1 MPAPNF
7 IGAWRYRHFILSSI
21 RTEFRARF
29 ARSKL
34 GGLWMIIHPLAQ
46 AAIFALVLAEV
57 VGVRMPGAVAGNR
70 FAYAMYLLSGMLGWS
85 LFSEIVTRCLTVF
98 IDNGNLLKKMLFP
111 RINLPLIIAGSALI
125 NNILLLL
132 ATLVVFGLVG
142 HVPGRQFA
150 WMPILIVLTMAL
162 GLGIGLL
169 LGVFNVFIRDVGQ
182 VVPIALQL
190 GFWFTPIV
198 YTSDV
203 VPQRLR
209 ELLHLNPMTAI
220 VQSFQNAMLFDR
232 PPAFASLAWIFLIAL
247 VLMTAALALFR
258 RASGEMV
265 DVL

>member
-21 RTEFRARF
+21 HTEFRARF
-29 ARSKL
+29 VRSKL

-57 VGVRMPGAVAGNR
+57 MGARLPAVSGR
-70 FAYAMYLLSGMLGWS
+70 FAYANYLLSGMLAWS
-85 LFSEIVTRCLTVF
+85 LFLEIITRCLTVF
-98 IDNGNLLKKMLFP
+98 IDNGNLIKKMLFP
-111 RINLPLIIAGSALI
+111 RINLPLIISGSALI
-125 NNILLLL
+125 NNFLLLL
-132 ATLVVFGLVG
+132 AILLVFALLGHIPGAQFVWLPVLMILTLL
-142 HVPGRQFA
+142 
-150 WMPILIVLTMAL
+150 L

-169 LGVFNVFIRDVGQ
+169 LGVLNVFVRDIGQ

-198 YTSDV
+198 YTPDV
-203 VPQRLR
+203 VPNDLR
-209 ELLHLNPMTAI
+209 KLLEVNPMTTI
-220 VQSFQNAMLFDR
+220 VQGFQNVMLFDR
-232 PPAFASLAWIFLIAL
+232 PPDFVALVWIFVVTLL
-247 VLMTAALALFR
+247 LLTAALALFR